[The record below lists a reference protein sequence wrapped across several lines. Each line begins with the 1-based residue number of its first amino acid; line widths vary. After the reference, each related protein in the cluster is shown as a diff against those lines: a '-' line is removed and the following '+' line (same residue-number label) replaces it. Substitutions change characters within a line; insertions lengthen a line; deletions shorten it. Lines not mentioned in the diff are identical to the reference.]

1 MTTDANH
8 NPGSRVGRTARR
20 IAGARIGRVPVG
32 GLVAAI
38 ALVALVGAAY
48 TIGTPG
54 AGGST
59 GVDTQRLPMVG
70 APVAAGSASG
80 QAVDGSIANPA
91 FNSADSAGSG
101 GKPVTAPAVDQL
113 TAALETTQIV
123 KTGSMALEVTDLAK
137 AVSQAKAAIV
147 GMGGRISQ
155 SSTSGDKETAVANV
169 TYRLPAA
176 KWDDALAALRGLAGR
191 VISEQTDSTD
201 VTAQVIDLDARLN
214 NLQVT
219 ETALQ
224 SIMARASAI
233 PDVLAVEQQLSQ
245 VEGQIEQLKA
255 QRDNLKNQ
263 ADMSTLSVSFT
274 TPDSTVVTKAAQ
286 GWSLGTQVD
295 EAGAA
300 LVHIGQGLATIVVW
314 AVVVGLPIVIGLAL
328 LGLILWIGRR
338 ISGRRRTTAAA

>member
-8 NPGSRVGRTARR
+8 DPGGRVGRTVRR
-20 IAGARIGRVPVG
+20 IAGARIGRVPLG

-59 GVDTQRLPMVG
+59 GVDTQRLSMNG
-70 APVAAGSASG
+70 APAASPGSG
-80 QAVDGSIANPA
+80 QALDGSLANPG
-91 FNSADSAGSG
+91 FNSADSVGSG
-101 GKPVTAPAVDQL
+101 GKPVTAPGVDQL

-147 GMGGRISQ
+147 GMSGRISQ

-191 VISEQTDSTD
+191 IISEQTDSTD

-224 SIMARASAI
+224 SIMARATAI

-255 QRDNLKNQ
+255 QQDNLKNQ

-328 LGLILWIGRR
+328 LVVILWIGRR
-338 ISGRRRTTAAA
+338 IFGRRRTTAAA

>member
-20 IAGARIGRVPVG
+20 IAGARIGRVPLG

-38 ALVALVGAAY
+38 ALIALVGAAY
-48 TIGTPG
+48 TVGTPG
-54 AGGST
+54 AGGSAT
-59 GVDTQRLPMVG
+59 LDAQRLPMVG
-70 APVAAGSASG
+70 APVAGPVSG
-80 QAVDGSIANPA
+80 QAVDGSVANPA

-101 GKPVTAPAVDQL
+101 GKPVTAPGVDQL

-147 GMGGRISQ
+147 GMSGRISQ

-191 VISEQTDSTD
+191 IISEQTDSTD

-224 SIMARASAI
+224 SIMARATAI

-255 QRDNLKNQ
+255 QQDNLKNQ

-328 LGLILWIGRR
+328 LVVILWIGRR
-338 ISGRRRTTAAA
+338 IFGRRRTTAAA

>member
-8 NPGSRVGRTARR
+8 NPGSRVGRSARR
-20 IAGARIGRVPVG
+20 IAGARIGRVPLG

-59 GVDTQRLPMVG
+59 GVDTQRLSMNG
-70 APVAAGSASG
+70 APAASPGSG
-80 QAVDGSIANPA
+80 QALDGSLANPG
-91 FNSADSAGSG
+91 FNSADSVGSG
-101 GKPVTAPAVDQL
+101 GKPVTAPGVDQL

-123 KTGSMALEVTDLAK
+123 RTGSMALEVTDLAK
-137 AVSQAKAAIV
+137 AVSQAKAAIA

-176 KWDDALAALRGLAGR
+176 KWDDALAALRGLASR
-191 VISEQTDSTD
+191 IISEQTDSTD

-295 EAGAA
+295 EAAAA

-328 LGLILWIGRR
+328 LGVILWIGRR
-338 ISGRRRTTAAA
+338 VSGRRRTTAAA

>member
-8 NPGSRVGRTARR
+8 NPGSRVGRSARR
-20 IAGARIGRVPVG
+20 IAGARIGRVPLG

-38 ALVALVGAAY
+38 ALIALVGAAY
-48 TIGTPG
+48 TVGTPG
-54 AGGST
+54 AGGSAT
-59 GVDTQRLPMVG
+59 LDAQRLPMVG
-70 APVAAGSASG
+70 APVAGPVSG
-80 QAVDGSIANPA
+80 QAVDGSVANPA

-101 GKPVTAPAVDQL
+101 GKPVTAPGVDQL

-147 GMGGRISQ
+147 GMSGRISQ

-191 VISEQTDSTD
+191 IISEQTDSTD

-224 SIMARASAI
+224 SIMARATAI

-255 QRDNLKNQ
+255 QQDNLKNQ

-328 LGLILWIGRR
+328 LVVILWIGRR
-338 ISGRRRTTAAA
+338 IFGRRRTTAAA

>member
-8 NPGSRVGRTARR
+8 NPGSRVGRSARR
-20 IAGARIGRVPVG
+20 IAGARIGRVPLG

-59 GVDTQRLPMVG
+59 GVDTQRLSMNG
-70 APVAAGSASG
+70 APAASPGSG
-80 QAVDGSIANPA
+80 QALDGSLANPG
-91 FNSADSAGSG
+91 FNSADSVGSG
-101 GKPVTAPAVDQL
+101 GKPVTAPGVDQL

-123 KTGSMALEVTDLAK
+123 RTGSMALEVTDLAK
-137 AVSQAKAAIV
+137 AVSQAKAAIA

-176 KWDDALAALRGLAGR
+176 KWDDALAALRGLASR
-191 VISEQTDSTD
+191 IISEQTDSTD

-255 QRDNLKNQ
+255 QQDNLKNQ

-328 LGLILWIGRR
+328 LVVILWIGRR
-338 ISGRRRTTAAA
+338 IFGRRRTTAAA

>member
-8 NPGSRVGRTARR
+8 NPGGRVGRTVRR
-20 IAGARIGRVPVG
+20 IAGARIGRVPLG

-59 GVDTQRLPMVG
+59 GVDTQRLSMNG
-70 APVAAGSASG
+70 APAASPGSG
-80 QAVDGSIANPA
+80 QALDGSLANPG
-91 FNSADSAGSG
+91 FNSADSVGSG
-101 GKPVTAPAVDQL
+101 GKPVPAPGVDQL

-123 KTGSMALEVTDLAK
+123 RTGSMALEVTDLAK
-137 AVSQAKAAIV
+137 AVSQAKAAIA

-176 KWDDALAALRGLAGR
+176 KWDDALAALRGLASR
-191 VISEQTDSTD
+191 IISEQTDSTD

-245 VEGQIEQLKA
+245 VEGQIEQLNA

-295 EAGAA
+295 EAAAA

-328 LGLILWIGRR
+328 LGVILWIGRR
-338 ISGRRRTTAAA
+338 VSGRRRTTAAA

>member
-8 NPGSRVGRTARR
+8 NPGSRVGRSARR
-20 IAGARIGRVPVG
+20 IAGARIGRVPLG

-59 GVDTQRLPMVG
+59 GVDTQRLSMNG
-70 APVAAGSASG
+70 APAASPGSG
-80 QAVDGSIANPA
+80 QALDGSLANPG
-91 FNSADSAGSG
+91 FNSADSVGSG
-101 GKPVTAPAVDQL
+101 GKPVTAPGVDQL

-147 GMGGRISQ
+147 GMSGRISQ

-191 VISEQTDSTD
+191 IISEQTDSTD

-224 SIMARASAI
+224 SIMARATAI

-255 QRDNLKNQ
+255 QQDNLKNQ

-328 LGLILWIGRR
+328 LVVILWIGRR
-338 ISGRRRTTAAA
+338 IFGRRRTTAAA

>member
-8 NPGSRVGRTARR
+8 NPGGRVGRTARR
-20 IAGARIGRVPVG
+20 IAGARIGRVPLG

-38 ALVALVGAAY
+38 ALIALVGAAY
-48 TIGTPG
+48 TVGTPG
-54 AGGST
+54 AGGSAT
-59 GVDTQRLPMVG
+59 LDAQRLPMVG
-70 APVAAGSASG
+70 APVAGPVSG
-80 QAVDGSIANPA
+80 QAVDGSVANPA

-101 GKPVTAPAVDQL
+101 GKPVTAPGVDQL

-147 GMGGRISQ
+147 GMSGRISQ

-176 KWDDALAALRGLAGR
+176 KWDDALAALRGLASR
-191 VISEQTDSTD
+191 IISEQTDSTD

-224 SIMARASAI
+224 SIMARATAI

-255 QRDNLKNQ
+255 QQDNLKNQ

-328 LGLILWIGRR
+328 LVVILWIGRR
-338 ISGRRRTTAAA
+338 IFGRRRTTAAA